1 MIVRRDRQDVYESL
15 RRSFSAQSG
24 IVVLLDRR
32 VRDRRQDSTGGSEER
47 RRLDRRTASHVDEEM
62 SLFGHGVAY
71 QAEESGRH
79 AEPGDDLSAR

>member
-1 MIVRRDRQDVYESL
+1 MIVRRDREDVYESL
-15 RRSFSAQSG
+15 RRSFSAHSG

-32 VRDRRQDSTGGSEER
+32 LRDRRHESTGAAEER
-47 RRLDRRTASHVDEEM
+47 RRSDRRAASHVDEELG
-62 SLFGHGVAY
+62 LFGHAVAY